1 MHDQTFHPEF
11 HPQGQNTAMRQPAI
25 AIWRIGMV
33 PPSRLERLTCGLGN
47 RCSIH

>member
-1 MHDQTFHPEF
+1 MSDQVFHPEF
-11 HPQGQNTAMRQPAI
+11 HPRSQNTEMRQTVI

-47 RCSIH
+47 RRSIH